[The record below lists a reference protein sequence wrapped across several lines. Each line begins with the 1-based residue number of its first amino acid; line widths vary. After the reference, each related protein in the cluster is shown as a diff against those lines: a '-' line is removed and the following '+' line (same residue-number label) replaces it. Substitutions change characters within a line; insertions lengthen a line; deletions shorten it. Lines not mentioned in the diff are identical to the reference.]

1 MLLKIKA
8 RSIGY
13 DVKNGK
19 ITIKGEGN
27 SSQSMTTVGDVARFV
42 THVLTTLPRDQI
54 EWTKF
59 RIEGDRVV
67 CLRFLPITVKL
78 NVTSELDPK

>member
-19 ITIKGEGN
+19 VTIKGEGN
-27 SSQSMTTVGDVARFV
+27 SPQSMTTVGDVARFV

-67 CLRFLPITVKL
+67 CL
-78 NVTSELDPK
+78 